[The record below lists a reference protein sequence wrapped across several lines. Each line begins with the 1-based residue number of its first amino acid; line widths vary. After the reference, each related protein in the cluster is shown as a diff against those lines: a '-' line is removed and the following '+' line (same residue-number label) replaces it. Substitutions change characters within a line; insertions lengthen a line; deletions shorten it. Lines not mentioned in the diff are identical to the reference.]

1 MRIQSV
7 RTAAVAAAA
16 ALLLASCTSG
26 EGDDQSGGPAG
37 CDTGKGTLVIGVI
50 APLSGAMVA
59 QGRGIENA
67 TRLAVDQANE
77 DCTVNGYKLTAQVQD
92 DGMNPKLGAQA
103 ATMLATTPNLVGVVS
118 TLNSSVA
125 TSVAPVLDKAGILQI
140 SPANTNDQLTRGEDF
155 RENPK
160 RQFRTYFRTCTVD
173 SLQGPFAA
181 NYLVENA
188 GKKKIAVVTDGLTYG
203 EGLANTFV
211 EQAENKGATIVT
223 RQRIEPGTKDFTKL
237 VAALRPFEP
246 DAVYIGGHYPEAAPM
261 SAQLA
266 ANGLKIP
273 VMGGDGIFND
283 TYLTAGGRDGDL
295 ATSVGAPVEDLDS
308 AQAFAK
314 AYEEAGYQ
322 EGFGAYGAFAYDAA
336 NAIIGALATTVG
348 EDKWSDSKRDD
359 LVANAGKYQGDGATG
374 KVSFDEFG
382 DTRNHVLTVYEQ
394 RAGAW
399 QAVET
404 GEYVD

>member
-1 MRIQSV
+1 MRV
-7 RTAAVAAAA
+7 AAVVAAT
-16 ALLLASCTSG
+16 ALLVGSCTSSDENPPDG
-26 EGDDQSGGPAG
+26 ERAG
-37 CDTGKGTLVIGVI
+37 CDTSKGTLVIGVI

-77 DCTVNGYKLTAQVQD
+77 KCVVNGYRLTAQVQD
-92 DGMNPKLGAQA
+92 DGMDPKLGAQA
-103 ATMLATTPNLVGVVS
+103 ATMLAATQDIVGVVS
-118 TLNSSVA
+118 TLNSSVS

-140 SPANTNDQLTRGEDF
+140 SPANTNDQLTKGKDF

-160 RQFRTYFRTCTVD
+160 RQFKTYFRTCTVD

-181 NYLVENA
+181 NYLVETA
-188 GKKKIAVVTDGLTYG
+188 AKKKIAVVTDGLTYG
-203 EGLANTFV
+203 EGLAGTFI
-211 EQAENKGATIVT
+211 EQAEEKGATIVT
-223 RQRIEPGTKDFTKL
+223 RQQIAPGGKDFAKL
-237 VAALRPFEP
+237 IAALKPFEP

-266 ANGLKIP
+266 AAGLAIP

-283 TYLTAGGRDGDL
+283 AYLTSGGKNGDL

-314 AYEEAGYQ
+314 AYEKAGYQ
-322 EGFGAYGAFAYDAA
+322 EDIGAYGAFAYDAA

-348 EDKWSDSKRDD
+348 EDKWSTSMREQ
-359 LVANAGKYQGDGATG
+359 LVANAAEYEGDGATG

-394 RAGAW
+394 RDAKW
-399 QAVET
+399 DAVET
-404 GEYVD
+404 GEYID